1 MMMNRPKIGYKA
13 VIVYGAFK
21 WVILEMEIP
30 DDASLVNTGDGF
42 YRTDTVIP
50 RKFHT
55 PFIDVGAVDD
65 IQFKS
70 AHSWFRDEFDYTLN
84 QRTTSTINLRSRDD
98 CAAGIHF
105 VTSIEQ
111 AKCWGIANFGVTA
124 ALKKP

>member
-1 MMMNRPKIGYKA
+1 MMMDRPKIGYKA

-55 PFIDVGAVDD
+55 PF
-65 IQFKS
+65 
-70 AHSWFRDEFDYTLN
+70 SWFRDEFDYTLN